1 MTKRSVQRKPP
12 ATNVPTPAV
21 PDLAELLTAVESECN
36 RAADIALT
44 TSRVIT
50 GAEQGLTDAELVYSA
65 ALEHVARRLEDV
77 ADRALKARTGGAA

>member
-1 MTKRSVQRKPP
+1 MSKTRVAPKPP
-12 ATNVPTPAV
+12 TPTPTV
-21 PDLAELLTAVESECN
+21 PADLAQLLVAVESECN

-50 GAEQGLTDAELVYSA
+50 GAEVGLIDAENVYSA

-77 ADRALKARTGGAA
+77 AARALSARTAGGAA